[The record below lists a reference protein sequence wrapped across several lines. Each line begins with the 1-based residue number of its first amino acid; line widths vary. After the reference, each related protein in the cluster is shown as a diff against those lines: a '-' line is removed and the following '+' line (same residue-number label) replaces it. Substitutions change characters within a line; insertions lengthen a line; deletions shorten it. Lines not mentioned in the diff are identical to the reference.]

1 MSDFVINFNLLGGL
15 SLDESRKEMDRMEED
30 EKKKAD
36 ALKLMRKTLKS
47 WKSQETKAVSIIN
60 NPLMIIKRSRIYH

>member
-15 SLDESRKEMDRMEED
+15 SLDESRTEMDRMEEK
-30 EKKKAD
+30 EKKKVD
-36 ALKLMRKTLKS
+36 TLKLMRKTLKS
-47 WKSQETKAVSIIN
+47 WKSQETKVVSIIS